1 MQHGVLLLD
10 LVFPVS
16 EVEQVVLC
24 YISSVAAASPDHIYA
39 LYLEQRHL
47 LLDSNFKLGANNI
60 NFVNKAT
67 IDDTVH
73 GY

>member
-24 YISSVAAASPDHIYA
+24 YISSVAASKSGSYLCA
-39 LYLEQRHL
+39 LFRTKTLA
-47 LLDSNFKLGANNI
+47 NFKLGANNI
-60 NFVNKAT
+60 NFVNEAT